1 MSNAGNACN
10 SSHHATAYNSSCFF
24 SGLDDADDVVFV
36 DDENVDGVDDEDS
49 STTIVDVTVAV
60 VVLVLSSSS
69 SISSTSIYTSGV
81 GTALDTL
88 SFVFAVAFAVVDFVV
103 FCFDE
108 SIIIFRN
115 AD

>member
-10 SSHHATAYNSSCFF
+10 SSHRASAYNSSCICFE
-24 SGLDDADDVVFV
+24 DADVAVDEDVDVV
-36 DDENVDGVDDEDS
+36 DDEGS

-60 VVLVLSSSS
+60 VVIVLSSSSS
-69 SISSTSIYTSGV
+69 SISSTSKYTSGV

-88 SFVFAVAFAVVDFVV
+88 SFVVELVVLAVVAFVV
-103 FCFDE
+103 FCFEE

>member
-10 SSHHATAYNSSCFF
+10 SSYHASAYNSSCICF
-24 SGLDDADDVVFV
+24 DDADVAVDEDVDVV
-36 DDENVDGVDDEDS
+36 DDEGS

-60 VVLVLSSSS
+60 VVIVLSSS
-69 SISSTSIYTSGV
+69 SISSTSIDTSGV

-88 SFVFAVAFAVVDFVV
+88 SFVVELVVFAVVAFVV
-103 FCFDE
+103 FCFEE